1 MQLGPF
7 SIGRQEILMF
17 ISSFILVLFFG
28 LFIEFKDD
36 FTTDG
41 AAYLE
46 STNNKDISNHY
57 PFFMDVH
64 VMIFVGFGFL
74 MVFLKSYSWTA
85 VGYNYLIA
93 AYSLLWCILTS
104 AFWNEVCK

>member
-7 SIGRQEILMF
+7 SIGRHEILMF
-17 ISSFILVLFFG
+17 CSAFILVLFFG
-28 LFIEFKDD
+28 LFTQLTSHSRTDSAQIYDDETNIDIE
-36 FTTDG
+36 
-41 AAYLE
+41 
-46 STNNKDISNHY
+46 NHF
-57 PFFMDVH
+57 PMFMDVH

-85 VGYNYLIA
+85 VGFNFLIA